1 MARPADPVRR
11 DVEATLHRLVT
22 ATAAGPCGMLKAA
35 RRVVGESV
43 GLARTIVNLTVDG
56 LLGWEVDAGVPRL
69 ETVGAGATAAA
80 HPIVDRSADRAGGP
94 ATGGQAVDADDL
106 AISGYE
112 DLAAS
117 HIVAR
122 LDRLNRSELAEIRTF
137 EVANRGR
144 RTVVGKIDQ
153 LLARS

>member
-1 MARPADPVRR
+1 MAPPADPVREG
-11 DVEATLHRLVT
+11 VEAALHRLVELVT
-22 ATAAGPCGMLKAA
+22 TGPCGLLRTASRTIA
-35 RRVVGESV
+35 ESV
-43 GLARTIVNLTVDG
+43 GLARTMFNLTVDG

-69 ETVGAGATAAA
+69 DTVDATVGAAA
-80 HPIVDRSADRAGGP
+80 PLVAGGP
-94 ATGGQAVDADDL
+94 GEVGAVPTAAGNRAGAVDL
-106 AISGYE
+106 AIPGYE

-122 LDRLNRSELAEIRTF
+122 LDRLSPSELAAIRSF